1 MNQDTQRSLDLKA
14 LLYLDAP
21 LNRDSASK
29 AEENVTLKL
38 SEDSDSN
45 TKDLTIPLI

>member
-1 MNQDTQRSLDLKA
+1 MNQDTQRSLDLEA

-29 AEENVTLKL
+29 AEENVTPEL
-38 SEDSDSN
+38 SEDSNSN
-45 TKDLTIPLI
+45 TEDLTIPPI